1 MMTSTPTPS
10 QPAKPKRCDGLM
22 LQTNLTGTNKAM
34 TAAVQAIVAKRLP
47 GEWQVTMLNRADRLF
62 ELIRTNPKYQPTVL
76 QAFDMVRELM
86 KEPEIDLAE
95 IGAIIPGVDPTPGQ
109 VLSQAELAMVAKGSK
124 SDDDLPCSADPE
136 WALNAAR
143 VSDAWN
149 IPPGAGHKYGK
160 NVVVAHPDT
169 GYTIHPELV
178 AGNRVMAARG
188 YDFESD
194 DPDPVDPLKGKAP
207 SHGTSTGSVIMS
219 RAGKDV
225 PDNSE
230 YVSGV
235 APQSKLIP
243 IRVSTSVVHLSFRKL
258 TKAIYHAIDT
268 KAHVIS
274 MSLGGPFYSQALH
287 MAIAQAIEKG
297 IVVIAAAGNEWPFVI
312 YPAKLKEVIAVAA
325 SNCADKPWTGSAR
338 GSSVD
343 ITAPGESIWRAK
355 TRKTANKPFT
365 VSRSNG
371 TSYATAITAGTCA
384 LWIAFHGRKQLITKY
399 GAENL
404 SAAFRLCLSLSAR
417 IPSNW
422 KKSKYGSGLVDA
434 RALLSL
440 PLPSKSAVA
449 TTTIEPKSGGELDQ
463 ILDYFEGGKRTN
475 ARVILARMFNC
486 KPGQLRG
493 AIKEYRE
500 ELCYHLATNPELRST
515 LVGLSMAK
523 SASALSAKSMV
534 KKPMFGEPIS
544 RGLRHR
550 LGT

>member
-1 MMTSTPTPS
+1 MTSTPTPS

-22 LQTNLTGTNKAM
+22 LQTRVTGTNKAM
-34 TAAVQAIVAKRLP
+34 TAAVQAIVAKRLS
-47 GEWQVTMLNRADRLF
+47 GEWQVTLLNRADRLF
-62 ELIRTNPKYQPTVL
+62 ELIRTNPKHQPTVL
-76 QAFDMVRELM
+76 QAFDMVRKLM
-86 KEPEIDLAE
+86 KAPEIEWAE
-95 IGAIIPGVDPTPGQ
+95 IGAIIPGVDPAPGQ
-109 VLSQAELAMVAKGSK
+109 VLSQSELAVVAKGSK
-124 SDDDLPCSADPE
+124 SADDLPCSADPE
-136 WALNAAR
+136 WALHAAR

-149 IPPGAGHKYGK
+149 FPPVTGHKFGK

-178 AGNRVMAARG
+178 AGNRVLVARG

-194 DPDPVDPLKGKAP
+194 DTDPVDPLKGKAP

-258 TKAIYHAIDT
+258 TRAIYHAIDT
-268 KAHVIS
+268 RAHVIS

-325 SNCADKPWTGSAR
+325 SNCADKPWSGSAR
-338 GSSVD
+338 GSAVD

-355 TRKTANKPFT
+355 TRKTANKPFA

-384 LWIAFHGRKQLITKY
+384 LWIAFHGRSKLITKY
-399 GAENL
+399 GVENL
-404 SAAFRLCLSLSAR
+404 SAAFRLCLSSSAR
-417 IPSNW
+417 TPSNW

-434 RALLSL
+434 KALLSL
-440 PLPSKSAVA
+440 PLPTKSAAA
-449 TTTIEPKSGGELDQ
+449 TAAIQPKSAGDLAP
-463 ILDYFEGGKRTN
+463 ILDYFEGGKRAN
-475 ARVILARMFNC
+475 ARIILARMFNC
-486 KPGQLRG
+486 KPSQLPG

-523 SASALSAKSMV
+523 SASALPAKS
-534 KKPMFGEPIS
+534 KARKPMFSEPIS
-544 RGLRHR
+544 RGLRQR
-550 LGT
+550 LRD